1 MRIGDFNA
9 LDEGEARDLVS
20 LWAAIPRWVTAVVGG
35 RPYPTREALEETAA
49 AEAAMWDAADLDEA
63 LAQHPRIGERPAGD
77 DPSATAS
84 RREQAAMTDAAAD
97 VAQRIAT
104 GNTRYESRFGRVFLI
119 RARGRSAEEMLAEL
133 ERRLANT
140 PESEVAEAAEQL
152 YEIALLRLRE
162 TVTADRVAAG

>member
-20 LWAAIPRWVTAVVGG
+20 LWAAIPRWVSAVVGG
-35 RPYPTREALEETAA
+35 SPYPTREALEETAA
-49 AEAAMWDAADLDEA
+49 AEAATWDATDLDQA
-63 LAQHPRIGERPAGD
+63 LAQHPRIGERPTGD

-84 RREQAAMTDAAAD
+84 RREQAAMTDAASD

-104 GNTRYESRFGRVFLI
+104 GNTRYEARFGRVFLI

-140 PESEVAEAAEQL
+140 AESEVAEAAAQL
-152 YEIALLRLRE
+152 WEIALLRLRE
-162 TVTADRVAAG
+162 TVTTDRVAAG